1 MGNLMVDLNASNVKL
16 RERAVRIV
24 QAVTGADAPAARSA
38 LEKSKW
44 IVKSACRRFGEL
56 GKIAGQSGRVC

>member
-1 MGNLMVDLNASNVKL
+1 MVDLNASNRKL

-24 QAVTGADAPAARSA
+24 QAVTGADALAAQAA

-44 IVKSACRRFGEL
+44 IVKSACQRLR
-56 GKIAGQSGRVC
+56 